1 MKITF
6 LTFIIPV
13 FLFTACRTG
22 SKTTVEKILTTQRNI
37 MPPDS
42 IIQKQ
47 KNGIDLYA
55 TGDFVAYW
63 TLEIDFDN
71 KISFRSAD
79 GTSLDVLPNFEKK
92 EISSGSEKY
101 IIQTN
106 FGAMKIDIYNSSC
119 SGKVEQFGKKVDVT
133 LKNKTYTG
141 CGKYLFDHRIN
152 DIWELESINNETQKA
167 ADFQRGLPILEFNLQ
182 ENNVNGS
189 DGCNKISSTIE
200 MKGNRIKF
208 SPFSSTKMACNK
220 NKAEKIFNEL
230 LSNKLVDY
238 YLENNKLIMYLEDDS
253 KLYFIRKNF

>member
-13 FLFTACRTG
+13 FLFTACKTG

-47 KNGIDLYA
+47 KKGIDLYA
-55 TGDFVAYW
+55 TGNFAAYW
-63 TLEIDFDN
+63 TLELDFDN
-71 KISFRSAD
+71 LISFRSAD
-79 GTSLDVLPNFEKK
+79 GISLDVLPNFEKR
-92 EISSGSEKY
+92 EFSSGSEKY

-106 FGAMKIDIYNSSC
+106 LGAMMIDIYNSSC
-119 SGKVEQFGKKVDVT
+119 AGKDEKFGKKVDVT
-133 LKNKTYTG
+133 VNNKIYTG

-152 DIWELESINNETQKA
+152 DIWVLEYINNETQHA
-167 ADFQRGLPILEFNLQ
+167 DDFQRGLPILEFNLQ
-182 ENNVNGS
+182 ENNMTGS
-189 DGCNKISSTIE
+189 DGCNNISSTIE

-208 SPFSSTKMACNK
+208 SPFMSTKMACNN
-220 NKAEKIFNEL
+220 NKAGKIFNEL

-238 YLENNKLIMYLEDDS
+238 YLQNNKLILYLEDDS
-253 KLYFIRKNF
+253 KLYFKRKSL